1 MKGSISLNTTFICNR
16 SSPLTLQWQSSGLRR
31 TGCESCDQ
39 VSRRFL
45 STFCSKNT
53 YEFRKLE
60 NVLTTG
66 CGRGIRL
73 DQQIRPV
80 KGGME
85 GLLRRKRSISQAVLV
100 ESAQNFLRFKDSV
113 CLQSDTEFVV
123 YGERGKGKRSFWP
136 VGETEP
142 FCSSL
147 RLNMALL

>member
-1 MKGSISLNTTFICNR
+1 MNPAI
-16 SSPLTLQWQSSGLRR
+16 
-31 TGCESCDQ
+31 E

-45 STFCSKNT
+45 SILCSKNT

-73 DQQIRPV
+73 DQQIKPV
-80 KGGME
+80 IGGME
-85 GLLRRKRSISQAVLV
+85 GLLRRKLSGQAVLA
-100 ESAQNFLRFKDSV
+100 ESTQKFLGFKDSV

-123 YGERGKGKRSFWP
+123 YGERRKGKRSFWR